1 MRYNSWR
8 ALWASRDLLDL
19 GNHAE
24 AAARAFGLHLVAD
37 HLLHF
42 AVADNLQHLL
52 PDEDLII
59 LEVDVA
65 PRQPKCL
72 ASSQSAIDG
81 KDDGDIDDVLFGVF
95 EQCFDLVH
103 RVEVADELLR
113 LRTLHSVHGIVF
125 EDLLADGVFEGG
137 VQQIVI
143 MQNRLL
149 AVAVLSLV
157 IVEAVNEA
165 GLAVGERDLFVKV
178 FRYLSAHS
186 SFVAVVCGL
195 LDLVDVYTVEPVV
208 YELQKRIFGRIVVP
222 KHHGMI

>member
-1 MRYNSWR
+1 MGKQ
-8 ALWASRDLLDL
+8 DLLDL

-37 HLLHF
+37 HLFHF

-52 PDEDLII
+52 PDKNFVI

-81 KDDGDIDDVLFGVF
+81 KDDGDIDNVLFGVF

-103 RVEVADELLR
+103 RVEVADEFLWLWA
-113 LRTLHSVHGIVF
+113 LHSVHGIVF

-143 MQNRLL
+143 MQDRLL
-149 AVAVLSLV
+149 AVAVLSQV
-157 IVEAVNEA
+157 IV
-165 GLAVGERDLFVKV
+165 
-178 FRYLSAHS
+178 
-186 SFVAVVCGL
+186 L
-195 LDLVDVYTVEPVV
+195 LNLRSTRLTIY
-208 YELQKRIFGRIVVP
+208 
-222 KHHGMI
+222 